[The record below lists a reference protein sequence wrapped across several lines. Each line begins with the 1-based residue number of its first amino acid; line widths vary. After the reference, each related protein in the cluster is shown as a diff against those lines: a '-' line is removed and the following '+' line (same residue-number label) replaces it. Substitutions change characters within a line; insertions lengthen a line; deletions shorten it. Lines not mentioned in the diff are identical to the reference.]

1 MAALGT
7 RHTPCNE
14 PRTMNAWT
22 SRIARLAGRRAR
34 RQLVV
39 PYRGYGTAEVWYV
52 RGRVLADNGL
62 APAAEAD
69 RRRRNLLNTL
79 RRLRARGAAGAGVRA
94 RGAGTFE
101 ETTADNEGFFNLK
114 LHPCAP
120 WEPGKLW
127 YPVDLELAG
136 DTAHAVCPVL
146 VPPPDAEIGI
156 ISDIDDTVIR
166 TDVTRLIAMLRIVLL
181 TNAHTRLPFPGVAA
195 FYRALHRER
204 NPIFYVSSSPW
215 NFYDLLEHMWE
226 IQDIPLGPLF
236 LQDYD
241 LKVQRF
247 GQGHHTHKLAAIRTL
262 LDTYPTL
269 DWVLIGDSGQ
279 QDPEIYR
286 QVVRDFPGR
295 IQAVYIRDVTS
306 ERRDREVH
314 AIAKEVEALGVPM
327 LLVRGTVTAA
337 EHAAAHGLLAAD
349 SLAEIYAESAADLA

>member
-1 MAALGT
+1 M
-7 RHTPCNE
+7 RHTPCKK

-34 RQLVV
+34 RHLVV

-62 APAAEAD
+62 ARAAETD
-69 RRRRNLLNTL
+69 PRRRNLLNTL
-79 RRLRARGAAGAGVRA
+79 RRLRARGAAGACIQA
-94 RGAGTFE
+94 QGAGVAE

-114 LHPCAP
+114 LHPKALP
-120 WEPGKLW
+120 VAGVLW
-127 YPVDLELAG
+127 NPVELELHEGA
-136 DTAHAVCPVL
+136 AKALCPVL
-146 VPPPDAEIGI
+146 IPPPDAQIGI

-226 IQDIPLGPLF
+226 IQGIPMGPLF
-236 LQDYD
+236 LKDYD
-241 LKVQRF
+241 LKVRRS
-247 GQGHHTHKLAAIRTL
+247 GNAHHTHKLSAIRTL
-262 LDTYPTL
+262 LDTYPAL

-295 IQAVYIRDVTS
+295 IEAVYIRDVTS

-314 AIAKEVEALGVPM
+314 AIAAEVAGLGVPM
-327 LLVRGTVTAA
+327 LLVQGTITAA

-349 SLAEIYAESAADLA
+349 SLAEIYADSAADLA